1 MGLRIENMPD
11 TSLRGLT
18 QGRAGMSAR
27 SIEETAS
34 PYRETEPRGQEAR
47 ITAGF
52 GENTISIP
60 GIAAQ
65 AVRRNLAEARKIVPT
80 LEEVRYAQE
89 AQAEK
94 RRTEAREEL
103 AAHSKAPEEGVPEPP
118 IRSDFQRAESQA
130 SAQAQQS
137 LDAVNQAGEEV
148 RAQESQAP
156 GLSGVQPFAFASPT
170 AAKLD
175 LRG

>member
-118 IRSDFQRAESQA
+118 IRSDFQRAE
-130 SAQAQQS
+130 
-137 LDAVNQAGEEV
+137 
-148 RAQESQAP
+148 
-156 GLSGVQPFAFASPT
+156 
-170 AAKLD
+170 
-175 LRG
+175 